1 MIKEYQKT
9 NVIKAEK
16 LTSESI
22 WDLKGKYKLTSRYFI
37 NPNSYAPVFLRE
49 TDGYKLRE
57 TDGYKPVYYGDW
69 IATGTDGKHW
79 VIKADDFKEY
89 YKEVMV
95 KSTTDFDKLLY
106 ELQYK
111 CREISPNLIVEWNY
125 THEDEIHTSVMISL
139 KTDNEPRLLAH
150 CLIDKG
156 VSDQPQIRVMYREYG
171 DSTIAR
177 YIVCSLNA
185 LASFADEWQKLEER
199 YDVTGTTIDDGVT
212 DND

>member
-16 LTSESI
+16 LTKENI
-22 WDLKGKYKLTSRYFI
+22 WDLKDKYGLENRYDV
-37 NPNSYAPVFLRE
+37 NPNSSAPVFLWE
-49 TDGYKLRE
+49 TDRYN
-57 TDGYKPVYYGDW
+57 PVYFGDW

-79 VIKADDFKEY
+79 LIKADDFKEY
-89 YKEVMV
+89 YKEVMA

-125 THEDEIHTSVMISL
+125 IHEDKIHTSVMISL
-139 KTDNEPRLLAH
+139 ETDNEPRLLAH
-150 CLIDKG
+150 CLVDKNI
-156 VSDQPQIRVMYREYG
+156 SNQPQIRVMYREYG
-171 DSTIAR
+171 DSAIAR

-199 YDVTGTTIDDGVT
+199 Y
-212 DND
+212 NH